1 MDRIYFIT
9 HQNEKYSYLE
19 SAKLALDNG
28 IRLIQL
34 RMKNKPLSE
43 IKQTAY
49 ILKEECEK
57 YKAKLIIN
65 DNSEIAIEV
74 GVNGV
79 HIGQNDEPISI
90 VRNKIKE
97 NQIIGLTCNT
107 KEQILQAYEA
117 KADYIGLGPYRFT
130 STKENLSPILGI
142 EGYKDINLDIPIYAI
157 GGIRLE
163 DAKQL
168 SETGVYGIA
177 ISSLILESKE
187 PEKIIKELRK
197 YFKEII

>member
-49 ILKEECEK
+49 VLKEECEK

-65 DNSEIAIEV
+65 DNSELAFEIGAD
-74 GVNGV
+74 GV
-79 HIGQNDEPISI
+79 HLGQKDEAISLA
-90 VRNKIKE
+90 RNKIRA
-97 NQIIGLTCNT
+97 NQIIGMTCNT
-107 KEQILQAYEA
+107 KEQIFQAYEA

>member
-49 ILKEECEK
+49 VLKEECEK

-65 DNSEIAIEV
+65 DNSELAFEIGAD
-74 GVNGV
+74 GV
-79 HIGQNDEPISI
+79 HLGQKDEAISLA
-90 VRNKIKE
+90 RNVLKPF
-97 NQIIGLTCNT
+97 QIIGRTCNT
-107 KEQILQAYEA
+107 KEQILKAYEA

-142 EGYKDINLDIPIYAI
+142 EGYKNINLDIPIYAI

>member
-1 MDRIYFIT
+1 MDKIYFIT

-19 SAKLALDNG
+19 SAKLALNCG

-34 RMKNKPLSE
+34 RMKLSPLSE
-43 IKQTAY
+43 IEKTAY
-49 ILKEECEK
+49 ILKEECDK

-65 DNSEIAIEV
+65 DNSDLALKI
-74 GVNGV
+74 GTNGV
-79 HIGQNDEPISI
+79 HLGQKDEAISI
-90 VRNKIKE
+90 ARNVLKPF
-97 NQIIGLTCNT
+97 QIIGRTCNT
-107 KEQILQAYEA
+107 KEQILKAYEEGA
-117 KADYIGLGPYRFT
+117 NYIGLGPYRFT
-130 STKENLSPILGI
+130 STKENLSPILGL

-177 ISSLILESKE
+177 ISSLILESKA
-187 PEKIIKELRK
+187 PENLIKELRK
-197 YFKEII
+197 YFKEKI

>member
-9 HQNEKYSYLE
+9 HKTDKYSYID

-34 RMKNKPLSE
+34 RMKHSLLSE
-43 IKQTAY
+43 IEKTAY

-74 GVNGV
+74 GANGV
-79 HIGQNDEPISI
+79 HVGQNDEPISI

-97 NQIIGLTCNT
+97 NQIIGKTCNSLEHI
-107 KEQILQAYEA
+107 KQAVESG
-117 KADYIGLGPYRFT
+117 ADYIGLGPYRFT

-163 DAKQL
+163 DAKPL
-168 SETGVYGIA
+168 SETGIYGIA
-177 ISSLILESKE
+177 ISSLILESKD
-187 PEKIIKELRK
+187 PEKKVKELRK

>member
-9 HQNEKYSYLE
+9 HQNDKYSYID

-28 IRLIQL
+28 IKLIQL
-34 RMKNKPLSE
+34 RMKHSSLSQKRE
-43 IKQTAY
+43 AAN
-49 ILKEECEK
+49 ILKKECEK

-65 DNSEIAIEV
+65 DDYRLALEV
-74 GVNGV
+74 EADGV
-79 HIGQNDEPISI
+79 HLGQKDEEISLA
-90 VRNKIKE
+90 RNVLKSF
-97 NQIIGLTCNT
+97 QIIGRTCNT
-107 KEQILQAYEA
+107 KEQILKAYEEG
-117 KADYIGLGPYRFT
+117 ADYIGLGPYRFT
-130 STKENLSPILGI
+130 STKENLSPILGL
-142 EGYKDINLDIPIYAI
+142 EGYKDIEVDIPIYAI

>member
-49 ILKEECEK
+49 VLKEECEK

-65 DNSEIAIEV
+65 DNSELAFEIGAD
-74 GVNGV
+74 GV
-79 HIGQNDEPISI
+79 HLGQKDEAISLA
-90 VRNKIKE
+90 RNVLKPF
-97 NQIIGLTCNT
+97 QIIGRTCNT
-107 KEQILQAYEA
+107 KEQILQAYET

-142 EGYKDINLDIPIYAI
+142 EGYKNINLDIPIYAI

>member
-9 HQNEKYSYLE
+9 HKTDKYSYIE
-19 SAKLALDNG
+19 SAKLALDCG

-34 RMKNKPLSE
+34 RMKHSSESE
-43 IKQTAY
+43 ILKTAF

-57 YKAKLIIN
+57 YQAKLIIN
-65 DNSEIAIEV
+65 DNSELAFKIGAD
-74 GVNGV
+74 GV
-79 HIGQNDEPISI
+79 HLGQKDETISLA
-90 VRNKIKE
+90 RNKIKT
-97 NQIIGLTCNT
+97 NQIIGRTCNT
-107 KEQILQAYEA
+107 KEQILKAYEEG
-117 KADYIGLGPYRFT
+117 ADYIGLGPYRFT

-142 EGYKDINLDIPIYAI
+142 DGYKNINLDIPIYAI

-163 DAKQL
+163 YAKQL

-177 ISSLILESKE
+177 ISSLILESKA
-187 PEKIIKELRK
+187 PENLIKELRK